1 MASIAQLIS
10 FSTLAEYPE
19 ERRPIRVP
27 TQSYPEPTYL
37 SNEQGGGAR
46 RPSVDTGIGDDLDPD
61 DIVISGNRLE
71 ATDPRR
77 RGSLS
82 DDVYVEDVS
91 HVMRSALLR
100 TVSVSWDNPEV
111 AYLTSQFGYVFKT
124 EDGGAT
130 WDEYRIV
137 IERKPYFNEDQ
148 QFLFLGVQ
156 RNALDRWGARH
167 QGSYSLGTSDFRH
180 QSLGASPRVLFQP
193 RDRVV
198 GWSGI
203 DVEGTGRVGASENM
217 DFGIGLPGR
226 APRLQNFI
234 RKKEKKTAGLNI
246 KQTLVERGMM
256 NPMVRNLIIDPK
268 DPKRLFACTYF
279 GLYRSTDGGLNWVR
293 VFIGINQKGYH
304 VSQVAID
311 PSDTRRIFAATG
323 YGMFISEDGGDSF
336 METTAQG
343 FSGVES
349 SWITF
354 HPTDHRY
361 VFVGTDYG
369 VMRSADGG
377 KNFDWIYF
385 STFPDAR
392 IVRYISISPHDL
404 KKGYVATNDG
414 VFWTENMLTAGLED
428 WKRVGGLKFTGVE
441 TTKIDEDPSMPG
453 HIWALTNL
461 TVRSVVLKDKQ
472 DAGVHY
478 IWESVDGGENWH
490 VMFSGQTWSSMNWYA
505 SDPSDPSLLWLVP
518 SRSVFR
524 MKRYAK
530 GATQKAPSALKLK
543 KARDIV
549 EAKDV
554 PEIGDVMQA
563 MFRYLSL
570 HPGQKLD
577 YRAKSRL
584 RAAIPRVD
592 LTVSGFKTQDLGLQL
607 HAFYPQID
615 PKVFATGDR
624 SLIDFSVMASW
635 NISPAV
641 FDLNSVLFGRMAR
654 AARHFRAYTVLTVQQ
669 LYGEY
674 RRLHAKMALHPPNAL
689 RERLIYRIRL
699 QELYSYL
706 NFMTGNYLARYYEKR
721 DRLPGEEMPGW
732 VTPVQ
737 TRADH
742 GGPSFFQTR

>member
-1 MASIAQLIS
+1 MW
-10 FSTLAEYPE
+10 STKSNADYPE
-19 ERRPIRVP
+19 AHRPVRLP
-27 TQSYPEPTYL
+27 TQSYPEPSYSSPRIDQRVNSL
-37 SNEQGGGAR
+37 N
-46 RPSVDTGIGDDLDPD
+46 D
-61 DIVISGNRLE
+61 DIVMSGRQLDLD
-71 ATDPRR
+71 DPRR

-82 DDVYVEDVS
+82 DDVYIEDIS
-91 HVMRSALLR
+91 HIFRSALLR
-100 TVSVSWDNPEV
+100 TVSVSWENPEV

-124 EDGGAT
+124 EDGGTT

-148 QFLFLGVQ
+148 QFLYLGIQ
-156 RNALDRWGARH
+156 RNALDRWGSRH
-167 QGSYSLGTSDFRH
+167 LGSYQLGTSDFRH
-180 QSLGASPRVLFQP
+180 QSLGSASKVLFQR
-193 RDRVV
+193 RDRIV

-203 DVEGTGRVGASENM
+203 DVGAGGRVGAGENM

-279 GLYRSTDGGLNWVR
+279 GLYRSTDAGLNWVR
-293 VFIGINQKGYH
+293 VFIGINQKGYA

-311 PSDTRRIFAATG
+311 PSNTKHILAATA

-343 FSGVES
+343 FGGVES
-349 SWITF
+349 SWIEF

-377 KNFDWIYF
+377 QNFDWIYF

-404 KKGYVATNDG
+404 KRGYVATNDG
-414 VFWTENMLTAGLED
+414 LFWTENILTAGLED

-441 TTKIDEDPSMPG
+441 TTKIDEDPSRPG

-461 TVRSVVLKDKQ
+461 TVRSVVLKNKQ

-478 IWESVDGGENWH
+478 IWESVDNGENWH
-490 VMFSGQTWSSMNWYA
+490 IMFSGQTWSSMNWYA
-505 SDPSDPSLLWLVP
+505 SDPSDPSLLWMVP
-518 SRSVFR
+518 SRSLFR
-524 MKRYAK
+524 MKRY
-530 GATQKAPSALKLK
+530 GADHRSLKPTPAQVQKS
-543 KARDIV
+543 RDII
-549 EAKDV
+549 EAKSV
-554 PEIGDVMQA
+554 PELSDVMQA
-563 MFRYLSL
+563 MFLYLSL
-570 HPGQKLD
+570 HPGQKID
-577 YRAKSRL
+577 YRQRSRL
-584 RAAIPRVD
+584 RAAIPRID
-592 LTVSGFKTQDLGLQL
+592 LAVSGFRTEDMGLQL
-607 HAFYPQID
+607 HAFYPQLD
-615 PKVFATGDR
+615 PKIFATGDR
-624 SLIDFSVMASW
+624 TMIDYSVMASW
-635 NISPAV
+635 NLSPAV

-654 AARHFRAYTVLTVQQ
+654 AARHFRAYTVLAVQQ

-674 RRLHAKMALHPPNAL
+674 RRLNAKMTLHPPKGL
-689 RERLIYRIRL
+689 RERMIYRMRL

-706 NFMTGNYLARYYEKR
+706 NFMTGNYLARYYERR
-721 DRLPGEEMPGW
+721 DRLPGEAMPGW
-732 VTPVQ
+732 IESLPTN
-737 TRADH
+737 TDH
-742 GGPSFFQTR
+742 GGRSFYGQYRR

>member
-1 MASIAQLIS
+1 LRPHLKIRDIVDRSSRIAVFAVVGYKVWLGALN
-10 FSTLAEYPE
+10 FAAAEYPE
-19 ERRPIRVP
+19 RRSPLKLP
-27 TQSYPEPTYL
+27 TQSYPEPTY
-37 SNEQGGGAR
+37 S
-46 RPSVDTGIGDDLDPD
+46 TDDSALELEGR
-61 DIVISGNRLE
+61 DIVMSGKQLDFD
-71 ATDPRR
+71 DPRR
-77 RGSLS
+77 QGSLA
-82 DDVYVEDVS
+82 DDVYIEDIS

-100 TVSVSWDNPEV
+100 TVSISWDNPEV

-130 WDEYRIV
+130 WDEFRIV

-148 QFLFLGVQ
+148 QFLYLGIQ
-156 RNALDRWGARH
+156 RNALDRWGSRH
-167 QGSYSLGTSDFRH
+167 LGSYSLGTSNFRH
-180 QSLGASPRVLFQP
+180 QRLGSSPSILFQP

-203 DVEGTGRVGASENM
+203 EVGAGGRVGAGENM

-234 RKKEKKTAGLNI
+234 RKKKKKTAGLNI
-246 KQTLVERGMM
+246 KQTLVERGLM

-268 DPKRLFACTYF
+268 DPNRLFACTYF
-279 GLYRSTDGGLNWVR
+279 GLYRSTDAGLNWVR

-311 PSDTRRIFAATG
+311 PSNTKHILAATA
-323 YGMFISEDGGDSF
+323 YGMFISEDGGDTF

-343 FSGVES
+343 FGGVES

-361 VFVGTDYG
+361 IFVGTDYG

-404 KKGYVATNDG
+404 RRGYVATNDG
-414 VFWTENMLTAGLED
+414 LFWTENMLTAGLED

-441 TTKIDEDPSMPG
+441 TTKIDEDPSTPG

-461 TVRSVVLKDKQ
+461 RVRSVVQAEKQ

-478 IWESVDGGENWH
+478 IWESVDNGENWH
-490 VMFSGQTWSSMNWYA
+490 IMFSGQT
-505 SDPSDPSLLWLVP
+505 LWLVP

-524 MKRYAK
+524 MKRYGSERASLK
-530 GATQKAPSALKLK
+530 PSASQVR
-543 KARDIV
+543 KARGIV
-549 EAKDV
+549 EARAL
-554 PEIGDVMQA
+554 PELGDVMQA
-563 MFRYLSL
+563 MYRYLSL

-577 YRAKSRL
+577 YRKRARI
-584 RAAIPRVD
+584 RAAIPRIDVA
-592 LTVSGFKTQDLGLQL
+592 VSGFKTQDLGLQL
-607 HAFYPQID
+607 HAFYAQLD
-615 PKVFATGDR
+615 PKVFAVGDR
-624 SLIDFSVMASW
+624 SMIDFSVMASW
-635 NISPAV
+635 NFSPAI
-641 FDLNSVLFGRMAR
+641 FDLNAVFFGRMAR
-654 AARHFRAYTVLTVQQ
+654 AARHFRAYTTLAVQQ

-674 RRLHAKMALHPPNAL
+674 RRLNAKMALHPPKGM
-689 RERLIYRIRL
+689 RERLIYKIRL

-706 NFMTGNYLARYYEKR
+706 NFMTGNYLARYFEMR
-721 DRLPGEEMPGW
+721 DRLPGEDMPGW
-732 VTPVQ
+732 VEPVH
-737 TRADH
+737 TRSDH
-742 GGPSFFQTR
+742 GGPSFFGQH